1 MCFSF
6 VVRKV
11 RNSAARKLKRGQ
23 KRKRWGRW
31 RGEKT
36 VTKKHLLPSS
46 PPSPPLPIIDRYTV
60 RSLRASS
67 PIEPRECLRK
77 GLSLPQPPL
86 SRLFSRASRASTFHD
101 IPQMESLLAGKKV
114 RSKTWLSMGCS
125 TIFGGKFCSDRKDF
139 EGLAREQALLFG
151 QAK

>member
-1 MCFSF
+1 M
-6 VVRKV
+6 
-11 RNSAARKLKRGQ
+11 
-23 KRKRWGRW
+23 
-31 RGEKT
+31 
-36 VTKKHLLPSS
+36 TKKHLLPSS
-46 PPSPPLPIIDRYTV
+46 PPSPPPSNYRPLSGAHHLMGSCRYTV